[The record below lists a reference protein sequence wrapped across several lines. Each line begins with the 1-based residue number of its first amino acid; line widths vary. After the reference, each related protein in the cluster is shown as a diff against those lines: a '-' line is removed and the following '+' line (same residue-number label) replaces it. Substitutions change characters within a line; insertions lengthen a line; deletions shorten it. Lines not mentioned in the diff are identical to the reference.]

1 MKLKNMKFK
10 GEEYQFDHMGDPM
23 RGDIYLHRGI
33 LTYAN
38 FNGGYAKSL
47 PIYVPVDVEMTKQQI
62 LVKLSEIQVS
72 IQLLMNELKKDMMV
86 AVNEL
91 KKDMMVAVD
100 KKDIVSVP
108 ATDENK
114 VVAHRTTTVFC
125 NEESVDKIVGD
136 IAQKTIYKNDDGL
149 TFIGTYQKMMY
160 YYDKNGVVF
169 VKKNGKIV
177 VKPRTSNGYLIT
189 LVNNE
194 ISNKYYQKLLKFYLN
209 TDRKLSKM
217 YRKVG
222 GYGSCDGA
230 TKNHFCNT
238 WRVPNKNKVSTHYD
252 VYVRERKSRW

>member
-1 MKLKNMKFK
+1 MKYKNMKYGGK
-10 GEEYQFDHMGDPM
+10 EYQFSRMGDPM
-23 RGDIYLHRGI
+23 MGDIYLWEGK
-33 LTYAN
+33 LLYAG
-38 FNGGYAKSL
+38 FNGGYHIL
-47 PIYVPVDVEMTKQQI
+47 MPIYVPVEVKMTKQQI

-86 AVNEL
+86 AV
-91 KKDMMVAVD
+91 D
-100 KKDIVSVP
+100 KKNIVSVP

-136 IAQKTIYKNDDGL
+136 IAQKTIYGGLIFIDDC
-149 TFIGTYQKMMY
+149 QKMVY
-160 YYDKNGVVF
+160 YYDKDGVVV

-194 ISNKYYQKLLKFYLN
+194 IGNKHYQKLLKQYRN
-209 TDRKLSKM
+209 SDKKLSKM

-252 VYVRERKSRW
+252 VYLRDRKSRW